1 MSEGRDAMSR
11 HRLRHLVRL
20 FRVLEGLPRTL
31 VSRRVFLLP
40 LFFTG
45 TMGVG
50 GKVVQFS
57 GPLMVFVMR
66 SVVIS
71 SRHIEWTYRVD
82 FFSCLQLERF
92 DLPGFGVGFL
102 GKLIGAIGILK
113 GAFRMPVTGLVVAF
127 FVVLGSGAMGVSG
140 KLVLFR
146 GSPVTRVHGG
156 VLSCART
163 ASGAVLMIPETA
175 TTGGEAIEYRVRA

>member
-1 MSEGRDAMSR
+1 MSR

-40 LFFTG
+40 LSFAG
-45 TMGVG
+45 AMGVG
-50 GKVVQFS
+50 GEVVQFS

-71 SRHIEWTYRVD
+71 SRHIEWTFRVG
-82 FFSCLQLERF
+82 FSAGLQLKRF

-102 GKLIGAIGILK
+102 GKLIGANRNTQGR
-113 GAFRMPVTGLVVAF
+113 APHASYR
-127 FVVLGSGAMGVSG
+127 SRCR
-140 KLVLFR
+140 LFR
-146 GSPVTRVHGG
+146 CARQRCDGRERQARAVPR
-156 VLSCART
+156 LSCESRAWWCTLLHEDRLGRGPHD
-163 ASGAVLMIPETA
+163 SGTA

>member
-50 GKVVQFS
+50 GEVVQFS

-82 FFSCLQLERF
+82 FFGCLPLERF
-92 DLPGFGVGFL
+92 DLAGFGVGFL

-127 FVVLGSGAMGVSG
+127 FVVLGSGAMGVGG
-140 KLVLFR
+140 KVVLFR
-146 GSPVTRVHGG
+146 GSPVTLVHGG